1 MNELERILNLA
12 GVSYEAPKKL
22 VEKTQSPAQKKAF
35 ADMLAKKKGKASAT
49 SDHEEEHVKKKGKAS
64 ATSDHEEEHVKEQQ
78 VVEGP
83 GSKYKGQTGWER
95 GENKAEKM
103 YGMGRNNPNDLGD
116 DEYEKYNAA
125 QVASDDRQMD
135 AERTRNYYKQ
145 KNYRTSGSNPAGEFS
160 ETDEMAILKRNAGI
174 AEGPK
179 ERSDAAWMAQQ
190 DADAEAEVARDGM
203 GANNPNFS
211 KSRNDAEAHSMAMDD
226 REIEQYYQM
235 NRRRKKD
242 LASPN
247 PASEFAE
254 DDLDEA
260 PNEGNEF
267 SGNRKAAIDAGE
279 DEFEVDGKK
288 YKVEAEEPDYSKD
301 NLELCDHCDMPKD
314 ECECDH
320 TNESLE
326 VVEESPTMD
335 TTQLITLLKNSGISE
350 DQIASRL
357 KVIEEEFGN
366 TPEGVGETEPTVHGS
381 DDNYNFAQ
389 AVNLSLKRY
398 LDAADMKVQV
408 SEHTKENLTA
418 KYLASKK

>member
-12 GVSYEAPKKL
+12 GVSYEAPKKI
-22 VEKTQSPAQKKAF
+22 EETTEIAEEQSQAQKDAF
-35 ADMLAKKKGKASAT
+35 AAMLAKKKGK
-49 SDHEEEHVKKKGKAS
+49 KGP
-64 ATSDHEEEHVKEQQ
+64 TTDHEEEHVKEDAGFEDDARIAKRNQQ
-78 VVEGP
+78 
-83 GSKYKGQTGWER
+83 
-95 GENKAEKM
+95 
-103 YGMGRNNPNDLGD
+103 D
-116 DEYEKYNAA
+116 
-125 QVASDDRQMD
+125 D
-135 AERTRNYYKQ
+135 AELEKEYQ
-145 KNYRTSGSNPAGEFS
+145 SN
-160 ETDEMAILKRNAGI
+160 R
-174 AEGPK
+174 
-179 ERSDAAWMAQQ
+179 Q
-190 DADAEAEVARDGM
+190 
-203 GANNPNFS
+203 
-211 KSRNDAEAHSMAMDD
+211 
-226 REIEQYYQM
+226 
-235 NRRRKKD
+235 RKKRLTKD
-242 LASPN
+242 LVSNN
-247 PASEFAE
+247 PASEFSHMYKKE
-254 DDLDEA
+254 ETDLDEA

-267 SGNRKAAIDAGE
+267 SGEHKKAKDAGK
-279 DEFEVDGKK
+279 DEFEVGGKK
-288 YKVEAEEPDYSKD
+288 YKVEAIDEADDPDYSKD

-357 KVIEEEFGN
+357 KVIEEEVGN

>member
-12 GVSYEAPKKL
+12 GVSYEAPKKI
-22 VEKTQSPAQKKAF
+22 EETTEIAEEQSKAQKDAF
-35 ADMLAKKKGKASAT
+35 AAMLAKKKGK
-49 SDHEEEHVKKKGKAS
+49 KGP
-64 ATSDHEEEHVKEQQ
+64 TTDHEEEHVKEDAGF
-78 VVEGP
+78 E
-83 GSKYKGQTGWER
+83 
-95 GENKAEKM
+95 
-103 YGMGRNNPNDLGD
+103 D
-116 DEYEKYNAA
+116 DARIA
-125 QVASDDRQMD
+125 
-135 AERTRNYYKQ
+135 
-145 KNYRTSGSNPAGEFS
+145 
-160 ETDEMAILKRNAGI
+160 KRN
-174 AEGPK
+174 
-179 ERSDAAWMAQQ
+179 QQ
-190 DADAEAEVARDGM
+190 D
-203 GANNPNFS
+203 
-211 KSRNDAEAHSMAMDD
+211 DD
-226 REIEQYYQM
+226 QLEKEYQS
-235 NRRRKKD
+235 NRQRKKRLIKD
-242 LASPN
+242 LISNN
-247 PASEFAE
+247 PASEFSHMYKE

-288 YKVEAEEPDYSKD
+288 YKVSGNKNESIEEAEDPDFSKD

-350 DQIASRL
+350 DQIANRL

-408 SEHTKENLTA
+408 SEHTKEDLTA

>member
-12 GVSYEAPKKL
+12 GVSYEAP
-22 VEKTQSPAQKKAF
+22 EKIEETTEEIAEEQSQAQKDAF
-35 ADMLAKKKGKASAT
+35 AKMLASKKGA
-49 SDHEEEHVKKKGKAS
+49 
-64 ATSDHEEEHVKEQQ
+64 
-78 VVEGP
+78 
-83 GSKYKGQTGWER
+83 
-95 GENKAEKM
+95 
-103 YGMGRNNPNDLGD
+103 
-116 DEYEKYNAA
+116 
-125 QVASDDRQMD
+125 
-135 AERTRNYYKQ
+135 
-145 KNYRTSGSNPAGEFS
+145 
-160 ETDEMAILKRNAGI
+160 
-174 AEGPK
+174 
-179 ERSDAAWMAQQ
+179 
-190 DADAEAEVARDGM
+190 
-203 GANNPNFS
+203 
-211 KSRNDAEAHSMAMDD
+211 
-226 REIEQYYQM
+226 
-235 NRRRKKD
+235 KKD
-242 LASPN
+242 DKVEETEELEEDEDLLRLRELAGSPN
-247 PASEFAE
+247 PANEFESTEEIANDDE
-254 DDLDEA
+254 LLEREYQAGRTRKKNMGSDLDEA

-288 YKVEAEEPDYSKD
+288 YKVSGNKNEAIEEAEDPDYSKD
-301 NLELCDHCDMPKD
+301 NLDICDKCDEEVKD
-314 ECECDH
+314 CKCDDEIE
-320 TNESLE
+320 ESLE

>member
-12 GVSYEAPKKL
+12 GVSYEAPKKI
-22 VEKTQSPAQKKAF
+22 EETTEIAEEQSQAQKDAF
-35 ADMLAKKKGKASAT
+35 AAMLAKKKGK
-49 SDHEEEHVKKKGKAS
+49 KGP
-64 ATSDHEEEHVKEQQ
+64 TTDHEEEHVKEDAGFEDDARIAKRNQQ
-78 VVEGP
+78 
-83 GSKYKGQTGWER
+83 
-95 GENKAEKM
+95 
-103 YGMGRNNPNDLGD
+103 D
-116 DEYEKYNAA
+116 
-125 QVASDDRQMD
+125 D
-135 AERTRNYYKQ
+135 AELEKEYQ
-145 KNYRTSGSNPAGEFS
+145 SN
-160 ETDEMAILKRNAGI
+160 R
-174 AEGPK
+174 
-179 ERSDAAWMAQQ
+179 Q
-190 DADAEAEVARDGM
+190 
-203 GANNPNFS
+203 
-211 KSRNDAEAHSMAMDD
+211 
-226 REIEQYYQM
+226 
-235 NRRRKKD
+235 RKKRLTKD
-242 LASPN
+242 LVSNN
-247 PASEFAE
+247 PASEFSHMYKKE
-254 DDLDEA
+254 ETDLDEA

-267 SGNRKAAIDAGE
+267 SGEHKKAKDAGK
-279 DEFEVDGKK
+279 DEFEVGGKK
-288 YKVEAEEPDYSKD
+288 YKVEAIDEADDPDYSKD

>member
-12 GVSYEAPKKL
+12 GVSYEAPKKI
-22 VEKTQSPAQKKAF
+22 EETTEIAEEQSKAQKDAF
-35 ADMLAKKKGKASAT
+35 AAMLAKKKGK
-49 SDHEEEHVKKKGKAS
+49 KGP
-64 ATSDHEEEHVKEQQ
+64 TTDHEEEHVKEDAGF
-78 VVEGP
+78 E
-83 GSKYKGQTGWER
+83 
-95 GENKAEKM
+95 
-103 YGMGRNNPNDLGD
+103 D
-116 DEYEKYNAA
+116 DARIA
-125 QVASDDRQMD
+125 
-135 AERTRNYYKQ
+135 
-145 KNYRTSGSNPAGEFS
+145 
-160 ETDEMAILKRNAGI
+160 KRN
-174 AEGPK
+174 
-179 ERSDAAWMAQQ
+179 QQ
-190 DADAEAEVARDGM
+190 D
-203 GANNPNFS
+203 
-211 KSRNDAEAHSMAMDD
+211 DD
-226 REIEQYYQM
+226 QLEKEYQS
-235 NRRRKKD
+235 NRQRKKRLIKD
-242 LASPN
+242 LISNN
-247 PASEFAE
+247 PASEFSHMYKE

-288 YKVEAEEPDYSKD
+288 YKVSGNKNESIEEADDPDFSKD

-314 ECECDH
+314 DCECDH

-350 DQIASRL
+350 DQIANRL

-408 SEHTKENLTA
+408 SEHTKEDLTA

>member
-12 GVSYEAPKKL
+12 GVSYEAPKKI
-22 VEKTQSPAQKKAF
+22 EETTEIAEEQSKAQKDAF
-35 ADMLAKKKGKASAT
+35 AAMLAKKKGK
-49 SDHEEEHVKKKGKAS
+49 KGP
-64 ATSDHEEEHVKEQQ
+64 TTDHEEEHVKEDAGF
-78 VVEGP
+78 E
-83 GSKYKGQTGWER
+83 
-95 GENKAEKM
+95 
-103 YGMGRNNPNDLGD
+103 D
-116 DEYEKYNAA
+116 DARIA
-125 QVASDDRQMD
+125 
-135 AERTRNYYKQ
+135 
-145 KNYRTSGSNPAGEFS
+145 
-160 ETDEMAILKRNAGI
+160 KRN
-174 AEGPK
+174 
-179 ERSDAAWMAQQ
+179 QQ
-190 DADAEAEVARDGM
+190 D
-203 GANNPNFS
+203 
-211 KSRNDAEAHSMAMDD
+211 DD
-226 REIEQYYQM
+226 QLEKEYQS
-235 NRRRKKD
+235 NRQRKKRLIKD
-242 LASPN
+242 LISNN
-247 PASEFAE
+247 PASEFSHMYKE

-288 YKVEAEEPDYSKD
+288 YKVSGNKNESIEEAEDPDFSKD

-314 ECECDH
+314 DCECDH

-350 DQIASRL
+350 DQIANRL

-408 SEHTKENLTA
+408 SEHTKEDLTA